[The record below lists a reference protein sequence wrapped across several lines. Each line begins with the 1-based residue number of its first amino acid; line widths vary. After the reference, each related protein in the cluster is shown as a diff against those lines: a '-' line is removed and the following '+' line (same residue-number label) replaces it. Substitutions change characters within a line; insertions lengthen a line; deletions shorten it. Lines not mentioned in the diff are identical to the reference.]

1 MSQQPISGHTDVND
15 SAELVFIQDML
26 VFAVRDSAV
35 VGLHA
40 CNLVFKIVGD
50 REFINVDRV

>member
-1 MSQQPISGHTDVND
+1 MND

-26 VFAVRDSAV
+26 VFAVRDSAE

-50 REFINVDRV
+50 REFVSMLVVCSGLCVSWVQQ